1 MAQFTQVSCRCPVTT
16 GNQQQGGVVTWSAVG
31 DHSAS
36 APDRRRYRRR
46 PIRPGAGVVTEVR
59 AAAESTADGAGGSS
73 QPVPTFR
80 RRTSEL
86 PTQRRVV
93 RQHLPHLDRLTSDS
107 GCRRRC
113 HQFVNPFFFSFF
125 LFSRPR
131 SEGWP
136 CDEPHIA
143 VLVDLQLSSSA
154 VRPALRLIRDITLYS
169 RGFPFLLLPGN
180 VRCAISF

>member
-113 HQFVNPFFFSFF
+113 HQFVNPFFFFFF
-125 LFSRPR
+125 LSFQP
-131 SEGWP
+131 
-136 CDEPHIA
+136 
-143 VLVDLQLSSSA
+143 SS
-154 VRPALRLIRDITLYS
+154 LRGLAMR
-169 RGFPFLLLPGN
+169 
-180 VRCAISF
+180 